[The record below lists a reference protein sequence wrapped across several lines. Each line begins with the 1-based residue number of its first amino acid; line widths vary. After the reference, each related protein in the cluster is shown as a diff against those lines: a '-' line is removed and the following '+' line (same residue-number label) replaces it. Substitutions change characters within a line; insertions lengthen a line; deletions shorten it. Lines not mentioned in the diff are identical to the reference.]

1 MAGGNP
7 ASTTEYIQHHLTNL
21 VYGKLPAGYE
31 RHTEQGV
38 EVLQAD
44 TWTMAHGGQEATDMG
59 FWAIHVDS
67 MIWSIG
73 LGSLFCWMF
82 LRAAKKAHTG
92 VPAGWL
98 NFVEMIVDFIDGAV
112 KDSFHGRNKMVA
124 PLALTIFV
132 WVFLMNLMDLLPVDL
147 IPTLLMMAGVEY
159 QKIVPSTDPNITL
172 GMALGVFVL
181 MLYYSFKIKG
191 TGFIKELTMHP
202 FNHWGFIPVN
212 LFMETVGLLAK
223 PFSLGLRLFGNM
235 YAGEMIFILI
245 ATMFAAGAGA
255 GFVSGG
261 LHAELFG
268 ENTSGYFWLVIFLLV
283 TGVCWL
289 NLKGKVS
296 TGKTVLLCMAFM
308 AIGGGL
314 FALGGGLMQWGWA
327 VFHILVITL
336 QAFIF
341 MVLTVVYLSMAH
353 EDH

>member
-7 ASTTEYIQHHLTNL
+7 ASTTDYIQHHLTNL

-31 RHTEQGV
+31 RHTDQGV

-44 TWTMAHGGQEATDMG
+44 TWTMAHGGQEASDMG

-67 MIWSIG
+67 MFWSIG

-132 WVFLMNLMDLLPVDL
+132 WVFLMNFMDLLPVDL
-147 IPTLLMMAGVEY
+147 IPELLMLAGVPY

-191 TGFIKELTMHP
+191 TGFVKELTMHP

-268 ENTSGYFWLVIFLLV
+268 EQTSGYFWLVIFLLV
-283 TGVCWL
+283 SGVCWL

>member
-7 ASTTEYIQHHLTNL
+7 ASTTDYIQHHLTNL

-31 RHTEQGV
+31 RHTDQGV

-147 IPTLLMMAGVEY
+147 IPTLLMLAGVEY

-191 TGFIKELTMHP
+191 TGFVKELTMHP

-261 LHAELFG
+261 LHAEFFG
-268 ENTSGYFWLVIFLLV
+268 EQTSGYFWLVIFLLV
-283 TGVCWL
+283 SGVCWL